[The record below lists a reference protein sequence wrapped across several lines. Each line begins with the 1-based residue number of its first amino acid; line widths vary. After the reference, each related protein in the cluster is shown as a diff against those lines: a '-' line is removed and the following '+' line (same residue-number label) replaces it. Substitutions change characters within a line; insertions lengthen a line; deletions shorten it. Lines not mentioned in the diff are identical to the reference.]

1 MFRKFVLWSQ
11 TNKDKSTEIFP
22 PSSLNHIFFPSGR
35 LYGHHTDKQVKERT
49 TFLCCIALALKAIA
63 ARKRTV
69 QKHYICIILCNALS
83 FRSENLEQRK
93 SIFVSRKCDILMTTF
108 VCLFTLQ
115 CKKAGRSFC
124 FTASTWPIEPK
135 WRRHFYK
142 FFSFA
147 AEKRFYEDDFYMLL
161 CCLLD
166 QNGAFLASWAE
177 SSVTRWRLRIQRW
190 TAAGISNSRSI
201 YKEIGSKFRRI
212 TESLYIEVV

>member
-22 PSSLNHIFFPSGR
+22 PLLLKPHFLPLWETLWSP
-35 LYGHHTDKQVKERT
+35 DKQVKERT

-124 FTASTWPIEPK
+124 FTASTWPIEEEEEEEDIFISSSALLPRKGFMKTTFICFFAVCWIKMVLSWRAGLSPLWQDGGWGSSAGQRPESQTLAQSTKK
-135 WRRHFYK
+135 WGQN
-142 FFSFA
+142 SGG
-147 AEKRFYEDDFYMLL
+147 LL
-161 CCLLD
+161 R
-166 QNGAFLASWAE
+166 AY
-177 SSVTRWRLRIQRW
+177 T
-190 TAAGISNSRSI
+190 
-201 YKEIGSKFRRI
+201 
-212 TESLYIEVV
+212 